1 MAAKIV
7 NLSLMKKAVD
17 LAKTFL
23 HLDHLSEFQEQALT
37 AILEERD
44 VFIAQP
50 TGSGKSAVYQ
60 LAPFAYDLHECL
72 KTRST
77 SLMTAADD
85 ILLKSTEFTTQAL
98 VIQPLISLMEDQ
110 MNILKRLSE
119 SSTRKITV
127 GRLYHEREVATGSK
141 SATSKTIKNNAEDVC
156 KSHPTIIFTSP
167 EAVVITHRSLL
178 RSSKLNIKLVA
189 VDEAHC
195 VVKW

>member
-1 MAAKIV
+1 MAAKVV

-37 AILEERD
+37 VILEERD
-44 VFIAQP
+44 VFIPQP

-60 LAPFAYDLHECL
+60 LAPFAYYLYECL

-98 VIQPLISLMEDQ
+98 VI
-110 MNILKRLSE
+110 
-119 SSTRKITV
+119 
-127 GRLYHEREVATGSK
+127 
-141 SATSKTIKNNAEDVC
+141 
-156 KSHPTIIFTSP
+156 
-167 EAVVITHRSLL
+167 
-178 RSSKLNIKLVA
+178 
-189 VDEAHC
+189 
-195 VVKW
+195 